1 MGALGGRVLY
11 LHARPMSERRADQDY
26 LERANPIEQP
36 VRFVSRSSAPSPP
49 LGVDAEGAPLPR
61 LRERG
66 PLFVLLLAVLLQ
78 AFSWYQLEGYQL
90 ADSVEY
96 MERAQAFASGEEL
109 QASGAVRSMGF
120 SSLLVPF
127 FAVAD
132 ALGVQDLRP
141 VVHVVRC
148 FQMLLGLLLVLACM
162 RLGARLGGRASGLAA
177 GVVCALNP
185 AFLQYSVSPVS
196 GVAAALGIA
205 LALDLLIERT
215 TPKRAALGGLALGF
229 AFLMAYQTLL
239 ISGAILLSLL
249 LRDRW
254 AHIRHVLA
262 IVGGFTLGILA
273 QVVLDKISYGSWGVS
288 IGNYLI
294 ENVGGVTLAALV
306 RAGLGDQAWVRDLYE
321 AYVSHMDGAIGAA
334 QEGKEAS
341 LQPLG
346 WYFSELPSMLVEPV
360 MAIGI
365 VGLLRSWKQATWKS
379 SLLLLPLLISVGVMS
394 LKGSKSFRL
403 WLPLLPMIAPL
414 CGWGWGAL
422 VGALDGAWGRTRRLA
437 GAALLIAAAVLGLR
451 ALLEV
456 NTRRYGIYW
465 EAIEFVNEAAAA
477 ERAEAES
484 GGGEWQRQRVS
495 AAYHWAVFGRGSAD
509 LGVFKLSQHLDEW
522 DRLDVEQRERLLHE
536 LRTSHWV
543 VLHDAVLS
551 LHSELTT
558 ALNEQ
563 FEVAST
569 FWDEDAERGLRDV
582 LVLRNVSHEDE
593 AFAWS
598 GRRARR
604 MWEVV
609 EASDPEVYRRE
620 QRLDRVLPVAQDF
633 VGDEVGGR
641 RERLTLL
648 GWDYESLPSSDFGWI
663 TYHWYTPTGFEHDYS
678 LIDRLTV
685 PQMHSWWRNDHLP
698 GRGFFPTSSW
708 APGSIVREGF
718 VVLPG
723 EDLFKDEFNPIGGDY
738 RRGDLIPVTLWMK
751 CRAPMRE
758 EEAEEEDRSAP
769 TLFPVAHGSD
779 ERLEFFDAPGLA
791 DDTFESPDGHLA
803 MRDGLVRIG
812 EFLLPVGERFR
823 VPDDGRPVED

>member
-1 MGALGGRVLY
+1 
-11 LHARPMSERRADQDY
+11 MSERRADQDY
-26 LERANPIEQP
+26 LERATPTEAP
-36 VRFVSRSSAPSPP
+36 VRFVSRSGAPAPP
-49 LGVDAEGAPLPR
+49 LGMGADGAPLPR
-61 LRERG
+61 WRERG
-66 PLFVLLLAVLLQ
+66 PLLVLLLAVALQ
-78 AFSWYQLEGYQL
+78 AFSWFQLEGYQL

-109 QASGAVRSMGF
+109 QASGAVRSLGF

-127 FAVAD
+127 FSAAD
-132 ALGVQDLRP
+132 AFGVRDLRP
-141 VVHVVRC
+141 VVHLVRC
-148 FQMLLGLLLVLACM
+148 FQMLLGLGLVLACI
-162 RLGARLGGRASGLAA
+162 RLGARLGGRSAGLAA
-177 GVVCALNP
+177 GVICALNP

-196 GVAAALGIA
+196 GIAAALAIA
-205 LALDLLIERT
+205 LGLNALLERT

-239 ISGAILLSLL
+239 ISGAIVLTLL
-249 LRDRW
+249 LRDRR
-254 AHIRHVLA
+254 AHFRHVLA
-262 IVGGFTLGILA
+262 VVGGFSLGILA
-273 QVVLDKISYGSWGVS
+273 QVVLDKISYDSWGVS

-306 RAGLGDQAWVRDLYE
+306 RAGLGEQPWVRDLYE
-321 AYVSHMDGAIGAA
+321 AYVSHMDGAIGTAE
-334 QEGKEAS
+334 EGKAAS

-360 MAIGI
+360 MALGL

-379 SLLLLPLLISVGVMS
+379 TQLLLPLLISVGVMS

-414 CGWGWGAL
+414 CGWGWDGL
-422 VGALDGAWGRTRRLA
+422 VGSLDGAFGRTRRLV
-437 GAALLIAAAVLGLR
+437 GAALLLVAAALGLR

-465 EAIEFVNEAAAA
+465 EAMEFVNRAAA
-477 ERAEAES
+477 EERAQVEAA
-484 GGGEWQRQRVS
+484 GGEWQRERVS

-509 LGVFKLSQHLDEW
+509 LGVSKLSQHLDEW
-522 DRLDVEQRERLLHE
+522 DRLDEEQRADLLHE

-543 VLHDAVLS
+543 ILHDAVLS
-551 LHSELTT
+551 LHAELTV

-582 LVLRNVSHEDE
+582 LVLRNVSYEE
-593 AFAWS
+593 ESFPWS
-598 GRRARR
+598 GRRPRR
-604 MWEVV
+604 MWERI
-609 EASDPEVYRRE
+609 EGEDPEAYRRE
-620 QRLDRVLPVAQDF
+620 QRLDRVLPVPQDF
-633 VGDEVGGR
+633 VGAELDGQ

-648 GWDYESLPSSDFGWI
+648 GWDYESLPDSDFGWI
-663 TYHWYTPTGFEHDYS
+663 TYHWWAPGGFEHDYS

-708 APGSIVREGF
+708 TPGSIVREGF

-738 RRGDLIPVTLWMK
+738 RRGDMIPVTLWMK

-769 TLFPVAHGSD
+769 TLFPVSRGSD

-791 DDTFESPDGHLA
+791 DDTFQSPDGHLA

-823 VPDDGRPVED
+823 VPDDGKPVED

>member
-1 MGALGGRVLY
+1 MGASCTFTRQM
-11 LHARPMSERRADQDY
+11 MSDRRADQDY
-26 LERANPIEQP
+26 LEQSAPTASA
-36 VRFVSRSSAPSPP
+36 VRFVSRSEPTLPP
-49 LGVDAEGAPLPR
+49 LGVGADGAPLPTP
-61 LRERG
+61 RERG
-66 PLFVLLLAVLLQ
+66 PLLILLLAILLQ

-109 QASGAVRSMGF
+109 QASGAVRSLGF

-127 FAVAD
+127 FAAAD
-132 ALGVQDLRP
+132 VLGLQDLRP
-141 VVHVVRC
+141 VVHLVRC
-148 FQMLLGLLLVLACM
+148 FQMLLGLGLVLACM
-162 RLGARLGGRASGLAA
+162 RLGARLGGRDAGLAA
-177 GVVCALNP
+177 GAVCALNP

-196 GVAAALGIA
+196 GVAAALAIA
-205 LALDLLIERT
+205 LGLDLLSVRGT
-215 TPKRAALGGLALGF
+215 AKRAALGGLALGI

-239 ISGAILLSLL
+239 ISGAIVFTLL
-249 LRDRW
+249 LRERR
-254 AHIRHVLA
+254 AHFRKFLAVL
-262 IVGGFTLGILA
+262 GGFALGILA

-321 AYVSHMDGAIGAA
+321 AYVSHMEGAIGAA
-334 QEGKEAS
+334 EEGKEAS

-346 WYFSELPSMLVEPV
+346 WYFTELPSMLVEPV
-360 MAIGI
+360 MVIGVI
-365 VGLLRSWKQATWKS
+365 GLLRSWKQATWRS
-379 SLLLLPLLISVGVMS
+379 TLLLLPLLVSVGVMS

-414 CGWGWGAL
+414 CGWGWSGL
-422 VGALDGAWGRTRRLA
+422 VGSLAGSWGRTRRIL
-437 GAALLIAAAVLGLR
+437 GAALLLAAAVLGLR

-465 EAIEFVNEAAAA
+465 EAMEFVNEAVA
-477 ERAEAES
+477 EERSAMEASNE
-484 GGGEWQRQRVS
+484 EWQRQRVS

-522 DRLDVEQRERLLHE
+522 DRLDSEQREQLLHE

-551 LHSELTT
+551 LHAELTV

-582 LVLRNVSHEDE
+582 LVLRNVSHERE
-593 AFAWS
+593 VFPWS

-604 MWEVV
+604 MWEVI
-609 EASDPEVYRRE
+609 EGTDPADYRRDE
-620 QRLDRVLPVAQDF
+620 RLDRTLPVPQDF
-633 VGDEVGGR
+633 VGAEDGGE

-648 GWDYESLPSSDFGWI
+648 GWDYESLPDSDFGWI
-663 TYHWYTPTGFEHDYS
+663 TYHWYAPGAFRRDYS

-685 PQMHSWWRNDHLP
+685 PQMHSWWRNDHQP

-723 EDLFKDEFNPIGGDY
+723 EDLFKDEFNPIGGDF

-751 CRAPMRE
+751 CRAPMRQEESE
-758 EEAEEEDRSAP
+758 EEGRSAP
-769 TLFPVAHGSD
+769 TLFPVASGSD
-779 ERLEFFDAPGLA
+779 ERLEFLDAPGLA

-823 VPDDGRPVED
+823 VPDDGKPVED